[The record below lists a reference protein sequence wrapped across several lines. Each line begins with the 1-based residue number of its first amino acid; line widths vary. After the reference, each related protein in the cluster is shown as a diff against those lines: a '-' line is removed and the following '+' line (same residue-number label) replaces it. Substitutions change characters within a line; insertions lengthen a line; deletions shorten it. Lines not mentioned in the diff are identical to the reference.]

1 MRFSTSASGT
11 TPTPFAGTR
20 PNLPLLEVTLTATLD
35 GQPVSGFPCV
45 VRLNPTEAVTDRV
58 TKSGNDGNTYYSIS
72 KLATENGF
80 ALFTDTNLNILLN
93 GAATGNFVL
102 QSGGFLLLVNGQL
115 ASGSNSNVLVN
126 NNTGS
131 TANLTFLEFGP

>member
-1 MRFSTSASGT
+1 M
-11 TPTPFAGTR
+11 
-20 PNLPLLEVTLTATLD
+20 PLLEVTLTATLD